1 MNDGYELM
9 KSEKQKFL
17 DDCKTAGVEIY
28 NTTAEEDQFYYDIA
42 WQMADEL
49 MATTDIGDLGKQL
62 IEAIKAPELA
72 PGA

>member
-1 MNDGYELM
+1 VNDGYELM